1 ALIEQVRTVVTDGTG
16 QYKIVNLVPGVYSV
30 TFALPGFSGVKRE
43 GIEVTASFTASVNA
57 DLKVG
62 AVSET
67 ITVTGETPI
76 VDVQSATQTRAL
88 TAEAFKTI
96 PTSGVWVQMAAL
108 IPAVQT
114 ATRDVGGSS
123 GDTTGA
129 QVTAH
134 GALSGDGVS
143 LL

>member
-1 ALIEQVRTVVTDGTG
+1 MHG
-16 QYKIVNLVPGVYSV
+16 
-30 TFALPGFSGVKRE
+30 GVKRE
-43 GIEVTASFTASVNA
+43 GIDVTVSFTASVNA
-57 DLKVG
+57 ELKVG
-62 AVSET
+62 AVTET

-88 TAEAFKTI
+88 TAEAFKNI
-96 PTSGVWVQMAAL
+96 PTSGVWIQLATL

-129 QVTAH
+129 QVAAH
-134 GALSGDGVS
+134 GAAAARDYRLITPTLDVGRRYEHLLNSPGQVAAASG
-143 LL
+143 